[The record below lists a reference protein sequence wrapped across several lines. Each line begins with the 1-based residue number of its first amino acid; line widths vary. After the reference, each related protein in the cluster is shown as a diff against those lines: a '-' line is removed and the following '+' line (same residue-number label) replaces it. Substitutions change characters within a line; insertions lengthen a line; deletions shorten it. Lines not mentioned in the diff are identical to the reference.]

1 MTDTDKRMRM
11 IILLLAALCRAS
23 AWAVGQSF
31 TMSVS
36 PAFLGGEF
44 VWTNSCCPVVGSGL
58 TFSYSCDGNC
68 RCTGCAA
75 TGYYAYEGYRLPATG
90 GACGCDASGGTP
102 PSEDDDREPS
112 PLLSGATAM
121 FSKRVIFFEDDY
133 DNAPGESVPWRST
146 ETELVCRASGGVHGG
161 RVRIEIA
168 GADGLVP
175 YGGRPLPFEQELE
188 PGETIAFR
196 NTYRAVRPSGS
207 EDDIV
212 VTATFEENVMGW
224 TSTSESKA
232 TAVKVTISP
241 QLDAPGNASR
251 RRHKFG
257 VGEVV
262 DCLIE
267 PASAHVSWACSGGG
281 TFTNPRGNTVYTAPL
296 HSTVNSLKVVGDDS
310 EFAPQTSVV
319 APQGVVARN
328 AGYRT
333 SNATAGQ
340 AGGICLTMTL
350 HVVPLDVSFL
360 WVKFEEVP
368 DVGGSHSGY
377 FADTFFMS
385 EWLHGIDQKAGT
397 WLAPY
402 GDNAFLNDEAGFTRT
417 LPQLDEAG
425 FVSNVGTNGW
435 KPGSLIWEVPCGW
448 ALPNV
453 QDGDDPVGVF
463 AQDARQVMTI
473 DADGNCE
480 VRKHSNWVRRNLDDT
495 MFLNGVQM
503 K

>member
-1 MTDTDKRMRM
+1 MRM

-133 DNAPGESVPWRST
+133 DNA
-146 ETELVCRASGGVHGG
+146 
-161 RVRIEIA
+161 
-168 GADGLVP
+168 
-175 YGGRPLPFEQELE
+175 